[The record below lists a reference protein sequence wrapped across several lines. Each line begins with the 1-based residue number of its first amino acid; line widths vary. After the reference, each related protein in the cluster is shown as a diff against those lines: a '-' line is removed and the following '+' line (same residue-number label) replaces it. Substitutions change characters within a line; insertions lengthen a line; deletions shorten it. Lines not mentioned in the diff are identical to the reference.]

1 MDKKKIL
8 AVTLVLALGTFL
20 IYDNL
25 SSRRVLPGDK
35 QNTEATISA
44 PSYPNGQNVTLIV
57 PWAAG
62 GVTDIAARGFA
73 QCLSKEI
80 GSTVAVV
87 NVAGA
92 SGYTG
97 TQQALSNKPD
107 GLTLIFSA
115 ETPATFR
122 TMGIGDISYEESLS
136 AIQLMVS
143 DAKVVV
149 VDKNSPYNTMEELIE
164 GIRNN
169 PDKITMSYTGPGAS
183 GHIQGLLYKM
193 AGLKINDV
201 PLGNGSAALTAIF
214 SGTVDFTNANLAT
227 VLDHIKSGQ
236 VKALAVFSDTAI
248 SGEYGDIPPL
258 TQALPELE
266 LYMPFYFPNCIA
278 VDKKV
283 PQEIKE
289 QILTVCQKAIKSEE
303 WQKFAEQNG
312 YLSLTDITLDKA
324 DKYWQEWQ
332 SIVSYLLYDNG
343 AAKINPAEIGI
354 EKWKK

>member
-1 MDKKKIL
+1 MDKKKMI
-8 AVTLVLALGTFL
+8 AVGLILALGVYL
-20 IYDNL
+20 AVDNL
-25 SSRRVLPGDK
+25 ASRRVTPTPRTDSD
-35 QNTEATISA
+35 QAIMA
-44 PSYPNGQNVTLIV
+44 PAYPNGKTVTLIV

-80 GSTVAVV
+80 GSTVSVV
-87 NVAGA
+87 NVPGA

-97 TQQALSNKPD
+97 TQQALQNKPD

-122 TMGIGDISYEESLS
+122 AMGTGDISYEEDLS
-136 AIQLMVS
+136 VIQLMVS

-149 VDKNSPYNTMEELIE
+149 VDKASPYNTMDELVAAIKAK
-164 GIRNN
+164 

-201 PLGNGSAALTAIF
+201 PLGSGSAALTALF

-227 VLDHIKSGQ
+227 VIDHISSGQ
-236 VKALAVFSDTAI
+236 VKALAVFSNEEI
-248 SGEYGDIPPL
+248 SGSFGTIPPL
-258 TQALPELE
+258 TDAISNLDS
-266 LYMPFYFPNCIA
+266 YMPFYFPNCVA
-278 VDKKV
+278 VDKDVPEKV
-283 PQEIKE
+283 KAEIFAA
-289 QILTVCQKAIKSEE
+289 CQKAVKSEE

-312 YLSLTDITLDKA
+312 YLSLTDITMDKA
-324 DKYWQEWQ
+324 DAYWQEWQ
-332 SIVSYLLYDNG
+332 GIVSYLLYDNG
-343 AAKINPAEIGI
+343 AASKNPEEFGI
-354 EKWKK
+354 ERVEK